1 MDIKQIETACRLI
14 TSKYAGKSIE
24 ELRSLLEID
33 NPLYDKGIAISV
45 SNSLFALNGYSD
57 LLKNNQ
63 IILRTIQL
71 YKNGTKKF
79 DMKLFEVN
87 FDEIKNN
94 SLSFKESN
102 FFKYFHNTIFVFAI
116 FEIPNRDNERLR
128 NNIFKGFKLIS
139 FDNHFID
146 NEVKL
151 TWNVIRDLVNN
162 NKLVDVVQKDRS
174 GTPIL
179 NSSGTVQSAPNFPKS
194 KDYIVFLRGGGRDS
208 SDKRLT
214 LNGIAMLK
222 QYVWVRGDYIA
233 KELSNQSFL

>member
-45 SNSLFALNGYSD
+45 INSLFALIGYSD

-79 DMKLFEVN
+79 DMKLFEVD

-94 SLSFKESN
+94 SLSFKESS

-116 FEIPNRDNERLR
+116 FEIPNRDDERLR
-128 NNIFKGFKLIS
+128 NNIFKGFKLSS

-179 NSSGTVQSAPNFPKS
+179 NSSGTVQSAPNHTRK
-194 KDYIVFLRGGGRDS
+194 
-208 SDKRLT
+208 T
-214 LNGIAMLK
+214 L
-222 QYVWVRGDYIA
+222 
-233 KELSNQSFL
+233 